1 LKLAC
6 LYPVVNLLD
15 DGDGATSLSLA
26 VALAE
31 AGVTLMQLRC
41 KTAGTGNY
49 SRLASQLVEALQPLG
64 CSLLIND
71 RVDVALASG
80 AAGVHLGQDDLPVEE
95 ARAILGT
102 EAIIGLS
109 SHELAEAERGW
120 SAAADARPD
129 YLAFGPVFESPTK
142 AGVRSARGIDA
153 LARVCKLSPLPVV
166 AIGGI
171 TLELAPS
178 IRSAGA
184 VASAVISELEQARA
198 PGQLARRWL
207 AELSS

>member
-1 LKLAC
+1 MKLAC
-6 LYPVVNLLD
+6 LYPVVNLQD
-15 DGDGATSLSLA
+15 DGDSDSSLALA

-41 KTAGTGNY
+41 KTADTGDY
-49 SRLASQLVEALQPLG
+49 CRLASLVVEALQPLG
-64 CSLLIND
+64 CNLLIND

-80 AAGVHLGQDDLPVEE
+80 AAGVHLGQDDLPVGE
-95 ARAILGT
+95 ARAILGN

-120 SAAADARPD
+120 SATADARPD

-142 AGVRSARGIDA
+142 AGVRSARGIDS

-178 IRSAGA
+178 VRSAGA
-184 VASAVISELEQARA
+184 AASAVISELEQARA
-198 PGQLARRWL
+198 PGELARRWL

>member
-15 DGDGATSLSLA
+15 DGDGDNALELA

-41 KTAGTGNY
+41 KTTGTGDYCN
-49 SRLASQLVEALQPLG
+49 LASLVVDALRPLG
-64 CSLLIND
+64 CNLLIND

-80 AAGVHLGQDDLPVEE
+80 AAGVHLGQDDLPVGE
-95 ARAILGT
+95 ARAILGN

-120 SAAADARPD
+120 SATADARPD

-184 VASAVISELEQARA
+184 AASAVISELQKTRA
-198 PGQLARRWL
+198 PGELARRWL

>member
-1 LKLAC
+1 LKLTC

-15 DGDGATSLSLA
+15 DGDGDNSLALA

-31 AGVTLMQLRC
+31 AGVTLMQLRW
-41 KTAGTGNY
+41 KTARTGEY
-49 SRLASQLVEALQPLG
+49 CSLASQVVEALQPLG

-80 AAGVHLGQDDLPVEE
+80 AAGVHLGQDDLPVRE
-95 ARAILGT
+95 ARAILGN

-109 SHELAEAERGW
+109 THELAEAERGW

-129 YLAFGPVFESPTK
+129 YLAFGPVFDSPTK
-142 AGVRSARGIDA
+142 AGARSERGIDA

-184 VASAVISELEQARA
+184 AASAVISELEQARA
-198 PGQLARRWL
+198 PGELARRWL